1 VAPLF
6 YRRNPAGLPEGWV
19 DTVRHTLA
27 YLGPRVQATR
37 MVRDYVTGYYA
48 PAAASSRA
56 VTGDLTVAKDLAAW
70 KDAVRAAWPNVRVLT
85 VDTSGIGTEPS
96 LGNLMTVRTHCALG
110 GLTPAD
116 VTVQAVIGRVDVNE
130 QLHDIDVADMDL
142 IGVDT
147 VSTATTGG
155 TGPDAVYRY
164 EIALTLARS
173 GPVGYTV
180 RILPRH
186 DLLAAPSE
194 LGLVT
199 TA

>member
-1 VAPLF
+1 MCIRDRF
-6 YRRNPAGLPEGWV
+6 YRRAESGRPDGWV

-37 MVRDYVTGYYA
+37 MVRDYVTGYYG
-48 PAAASSRA
+48 PAAAFSRA
-56 VTGDLTVAKDLAAW
+56 VTGDLTVAKGLAAW
-70 KDAVRAAWPNVRVLT
+70 KDQVRAAWPDVRVLT

-96 LGNLMTVRTHCALG
+96 LGNVLTVRTHCALG

-116 VTVQAVIGRVDVNE
+116 VTVQAVIGRVDLNE
-130 QLHDIDVADMDL
+130 QLHDIDVVDMTF
-142 IGVDT
+142 IA
-147 VSTATTGG
+147 STGQGA
-155 TGPDAVYRY
+155 DAVDRY
-164 EIALTLARS
+164 EVALPLTRS

-186 DLLAAPSE
+186 ELLAAPAE

>member
-1 VAPLF
+1 MAPLF

-56 VTGDLTVAKDLAAW
+56 VTGDPTVAKGLAAW
-70 KDAVRAAWPNVRVLT
+70 KDQVRAAWPDVRVLT

-96 LGNLMTVRTHCALG
+96 LGNVMTVRTHCVLG
-110 GLTPAD
+110 GLAPAD
-116 VTVQAVIGRVDVNE
+116 VIVQAVIGRVDAIE
-130 QLHDIDVADMDL
+130 DLHDIDVVEM
-142 IGVDT
+142 GFVD
-147 VSTATTGG
+147 ALDTGG
-155 TGPDAVYRY
+155 AAGTDAPDAVYRY
-164 EIALTLARS
+164 EVALTLARS

-186 DLLAAPSE
+186 DLLASCAE
-194 LGLVT
+194 LGLVS